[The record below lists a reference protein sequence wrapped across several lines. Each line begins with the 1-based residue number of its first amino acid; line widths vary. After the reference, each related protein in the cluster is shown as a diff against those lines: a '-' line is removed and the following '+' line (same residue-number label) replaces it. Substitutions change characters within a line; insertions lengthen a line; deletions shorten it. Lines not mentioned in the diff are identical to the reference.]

1 MVQGGAGQL
10 PSLGE
15 TALGF
20 PLTFSLYVNLPRLHK
35 NITYRCMG
43 KTKQATATQ
52 AKFPSPHSR
61 TQKTV
66 QSPLAWP
73 SHHSLSLTP
82 VYSHPTINIQAYTTN
97 TLNNQRS
104 KLVEMVERYKATDFQ
119 AELSYRYLFRMMSQ
133 LDFAFISHNDKGV
146 GFWNERTKSYYSEC
160 GHIYLSVRTLVMLLH
175 PPRTVDCIFT
185 AMFGLWMLCRI
196 CTQPCCPCSSS
207 ETLAL

>member
-1 MVQGGAGQL
+1 MSISHAYTRISHTDAWEKLNKPQPPKLNSHPLIQG
-10 PSLGE
+10 P
-15 TALGF
+15 
-20 PLTFSLYVNLPRLHK
+20 K
-35 NITYRCMG
+35 
-43 KTKQATATQ
+43 KQ
-52 AKFPSPHSR
+52 F
-61 TQKTV
+61 
-66 QSPLAWP
+66 SPLWLDP
-73 SHHSLSLTP
+73 LITLCPLTP
-82 VYSHPTINIQAYTTN
+82 VYSHPTIYIQAYTTN

-146 GFWNERTKSYYSEC
+146 GFWNERTKSYYSER
-160 GHIYLSVRTLVMLLH
+160 GHKYLSVRTLVMLLH